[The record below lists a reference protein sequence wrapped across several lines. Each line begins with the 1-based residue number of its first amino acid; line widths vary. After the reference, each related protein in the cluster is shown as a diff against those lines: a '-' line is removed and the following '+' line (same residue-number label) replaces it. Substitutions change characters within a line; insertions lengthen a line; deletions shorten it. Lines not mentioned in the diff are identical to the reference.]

1 MGDSMRILTLA
12 DFTPRL
18 GTGFEV
24 AFQAGSL
31 VLKLQSAQELP
42 SMGRSGGSFRLE
54 FIGPH
59 EPMLPQATL
68 ARRPSPIFALPVK
81 RERPSMGSI
90 GPGAPQLSRSVRR
103 GAVGLPAIANLLKF
117 VLNMRFV
124 LTPLR
129 AKHAGS
135 RRPEE

>member
-54 FIGPH
+54 FIGPPQ
-59 EPMLPQATL
+59 PMLPQATYPF
-68 ARRPSPIFALPVK
+68 RFGD
-81 RERPSMGSI
+81 E
-90 GPGAPQLSRSVRR
+90 
-103 GAVGLPAIANLLKF
+103 AVGIFIVPIGQDPRGTRYEAIFL
-117 VLNMRFV
+117 
-124 LTPLR
+124 
-129 AKHAGS
+129 
-135 RRPEE
+135 

>member
-24 AFQAGSL
+24 AFQGGSL

-54 FIGPH
+54 FIGPPQ
-59 EPMLPQATL
+59 PMLPQATYSF
-68 ARRPSPIFALPVK
+68 RFGD
-81 RERPSMGSI
+81 E
-90 GPGAPQLSRSVRR
+90 
-103 GAVGLPAIANLLKF
+103 AVGIFIVPIGQEPRGTRYEAIFL
-117 VLNMRFV
+117 
-124 LTPLR
+124 
-129 AKHAGS
+129 
-135 RRPEE
+135 